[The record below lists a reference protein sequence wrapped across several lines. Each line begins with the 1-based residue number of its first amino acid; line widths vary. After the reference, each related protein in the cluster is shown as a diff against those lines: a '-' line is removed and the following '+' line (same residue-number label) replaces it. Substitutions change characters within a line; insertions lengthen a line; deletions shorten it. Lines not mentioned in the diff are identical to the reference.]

1 MTQARPPHTT
11 KSEANTTNYPLGQDP
26 ARWRILA
33 ILLVAVFMSL
43 ISVSIVNVALPS
55 IQAGLDASN
64 SDVQW
69 VLSGYALTF
78 GVVLVAAGRAG
89 DLVGRGGMFM
99 IGVVVYTCASVL
111 AGFAP
116 SADALNIAR
125 FIQGIGAGLL
135 SPQSVGMIQQYFQGP
150 ERGRAFGYFG
160 ATVGIA
166 VAIGPVFGG
175 FLIQLGGADIGWR
188 LTMLVNVPI
197 GLIAIILAFMWFPRP
212 LLSRVRDKTTG
223 RKVGTWNAIKT
234 LDPIGALL
242 LGSAVFMVLFPF
254 VESTGSAWSWVLLPL
269 GLAVTWLWVAWERH
283 HRARGHQP
291 MVDLKVFRAP
301 SFRNGTIIAALWF
314 MGATSI
320 WVLVALY
327 FQNGLGYS
335 ALVAGCVGIPSA
347 LLNSVSSTVAG
358 RLVSKH
364 GRKVVIGG
372 MLIAIFGLVSSIILI
387 WATTHWGISEWWLVL
402 TLSFAGAGQGSV
414 ISPNQTLT
422 LAKVPQEYAGSSGA
436 VLQTGQRIGTAVGL
450 AVVTAAVFATL
461 HGTSAEW
468 PHAIM
473 VGFGMIA
480 TVCVISLGFGLLDLA
495 QSGSKEKAEASA

>member
-1 MTQARPPHTT
+1 MTDARPPHTT
-11 KSEANTTNYPLGQDP
+11 KSEANTTGYPLGQDP
-26 ARWRILA
+26 ARWRILL

-55 IQAGLDASN
+55 IQAGLDASD
-64 SDVQW
+64 SDMQW

-89 DLVGRGGMFM
+89 DLVGRGGMFI
-99 IGVVVYTCASVL
+99 IGVIVYTAAAVL

-116 SADALNIAR
+116 SAEALNIAR
-125 FIQGIGAGLL
+125 FMQGVGAGLFN
-135 SPQSVGMIQQYFQGP
+135 PQSVGMLQQYFQGP
-150 ERGRAFGYFG
+150 ERGRAFGYYG

-166 VAIGPVFGG
+166 VAIGPVIGG
-175 FLIQLGGADIGWR
+175 LLIELGGADLGWR
-188 LTMLVNVPI
+188 LTMLVNVPV
-197 GLIAIILAFMWFPRP
+197 GLIALLLAFRWFPRP
-212 LLSRVRDKTTG
+212 LLSRVRDRRTG
-223 RKVGTWNAIKT
+223 RKVGTWNAFKS

-242 LGSAVFMVLFPF
+242 LGTAVFMVLFPF
-254 VESTGSAWSWVLLPL
+254 VESSGSRWAWVLLPFGL
-269 GLAVTWLWVAWERH
+269 GFVWLWVAWERRH
-283 HRARGHQP
+283 KAAGHQP
-291 MVDLKVFRAP
+291 MVDLRIFRAP
-301 SFRNGTIIAALWF
+301 SFRNGATIAGLWF

-414 ISPNQTLT
+414 ISPNQSLT
-422 LAKVPQEYAGSSGA
+422 LSQVPQEYAGSSGA
-436 VLQTGQRIGTAVGL
+436 VLQTGQRIGTAIGL
-450 AVVTAAVFATL
+450 AVVTAAVFTTL
-461 HGTSAEW
+461 NSTAADW
-468 PHAIM
+468 PHSIM
-473 VGFGMIA
+473 VGFAMITA
-480 TVCVISLGFGLLDLA
+480 VCIIALCFGFLDLA
-495 QSGSKEKAEASA
+495 QGKKLAKVKN